1 MKNLVKLLLLFT
13 AVIFILTSCEG
24 PMGPAG
30 ADANETCKQCHNSAG
45 VDSVSTQ
52 YTFSKHSYGVA
63 AFEES
68 GSTSCA
74 PCHTQEA
81 FKYVVKNNVST
92 VFTVAAGVYSNPYAS
107 STSKAYGEI
116 GCTTCHINLHTTYT
130 SEDFFPLTSVAA
142 VPLTM
147 WGGAKTVNLTQKGGE
162 ANLCV
167 KCHQPRP
174 FTNSNTDKNVLNY
187 AGLVSNPTAVF
198 YDGAQANTL
207 NVLKPSYRTH
217 THYGTAGAVY
227 AGQGGVE
234 FTGTLSY
241 TNSKHTTDVS
251 CQDCH
256 MAPMTGRAG
265 GHTFVAKG
273 NFNGCTTCHP
283 TVTNASKDAAYWA
296 TPRADIALLLN
307 NLAAKLTI
315 GGVDIL
321 NRNPNSVENLVV
333 NYDYNFDGTAEDVSV
348 GTNLW
353 AGLTT
358 NSYDGYLNIYDP
370 INNPLGVLYNN
381 GKLFQSP
388 STSGFN
394 AAEITFNGTLPK
406 LVLTNAQMGSIIN
419 FQLILR
425 DYSLG
430 IHNYKYSK
438 ALLTNS
444 IAKL

>member
-1 MKNLVKLLLLFT
+1 MKNLVRLLLLLT
-13 AVIFILTSCEG
+13 VVIFIATSCEG

-45 VDSVSTQ
+45 VDSVSVQ
-52 YTFSKHSYGVA
+52 YTFSKHAYGTA

-68 GSTSCA
+68 GNTGCS
-74 PCHTQEA
+74 PCHAAEA

-92 VFTVAAGVYSNPYAS
+92 VFTVANGVYSNPYAAS
-107 STSKAYGEI
+107 SSKAYGEI
-116 GCTTCHINLHTTYT
+116 GCTTCHKNLHTTYT
-130 SEDFFPLTSVAA
+130 SDDFFPLTNVAA
-142 VPLTM
+142 VPMTM
-147 WGGAKTVNLTQKGGE
+147 WGGAKTINLAQKGGE
-162 ANLCV
+162 SNLCV

-187 AGLVSNPTAVF
+187 AGLVSNPTAIF
-198 YDGAQANTL
+198 YDAAQANTA

-217 THYGTAGAVY
+217 THYGTVGAVY

-234 FTGTLSY
+234 FTGTLTY
-241 TNSKHTTDVS
+241 TSSKHTTDVS

-265 GHTFVAKG
+265 GHTFFAKG
-273 NFNGCTTCHP
+273 NFGSCTPCHP
-283 TVTNASKDAAYWA
+283 SVTATTQDAAYWA
-296 TPRADIALLLN
+296 TPRADIKLLLN

-321 NRNPNSVENLVV
+321 NRNGDSE
-333 NYDYNFDGTAEDVSV
+333 S
-348 GTNLW
+348 NLW
-353 AGLTT
+353 YGLTT
-358 NSYDGYLNIYDP
+358 NNYDGYLNIYDP
-370 INNPLGVLYNN
+370 ITNPSVETYNTSS
-381 GKLFQSP
+381 FQFIGTPPNTWSAAQKAY
-388 STSGFN
+388 N
-394 AAEITFNGTLPK
+394 ATLPK
-406 LVLTNAQMGSIIN
+406 ITLTNAQMGALIN
-419 FQLILR
+419 FQMVLR